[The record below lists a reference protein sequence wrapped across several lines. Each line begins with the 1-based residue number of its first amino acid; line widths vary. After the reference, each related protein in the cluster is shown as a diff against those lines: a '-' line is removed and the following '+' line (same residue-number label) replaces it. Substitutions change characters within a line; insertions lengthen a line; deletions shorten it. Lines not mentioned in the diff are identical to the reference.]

1 MQIIEKIK
9 STDNYI
15 LFLYI
20 YFFLMPWNLLKS
32 QMGVLS
38 IILFIWWII
47 KFKSEI
53 FTKLKTILEF
63 KPLVL
68 LILFILFTYLST
80 LWSESISEGL
90 QHVNKFHKY
99 YFLIIP
105 VLFTSLSMKE
115 AKNSLKILIISFAT
129 YAIFSL
135 LIYLG
140 LFVIED
146 THSNSSNPKGI
157 LAYAIMSTYMS
168 IGVLCSFVISYFNQN
183 KTIKISFGIMSFVCL
198 LALFVNNSRTAQLAL
213 ILAIITI
220 IVLNFKYSYFTIKR
234 VFIFLILVFVFI
246 FSSFYF
252 LEKSGKL
259 TRYKVAYNELQEIII
274 NNKYEGSFGVRVYF
288 YKAGFK
294 IIQENF
300 FFGMGPED
308 NTYELAK
315 LQKNDKDYIH
325 KKIFTSF
332 HSQHLDVLTRY
343 GFIVY
348 FLLVFSA
355 IFLLFKLKNNKE
367 IYFFALSFFLVT
379 FYTSFAN
386 VMLIKKPFNYIY
398 ICVFVLLSL
407 IAYLSPKN
415 TKNKDI
421 LE

>member
-1 MQIIEKIK
+1 MSLIEKIK

-15 LFLYI
+15 LFVYL

-53 FTKLKTILEF
+53 LTKLKTILEF

-68 LILFILFTYLST
+68 LILFILFTYLAT
-80 LWSESISEGL
+80 LWSDSISDGL
-90 QHVNKFHKY
+90 KHVNKFHKY

-105 VLFTSLSMKE
+105 VLFTSLNAQE
-115 AKNSLKILIISFAT
+115 AKNLLKILIISFAT

-157 LAYAIMSTYMS
+157 MAYAIMSTYMS
-168 IGVLCSFVISYFNQN
+168 IGVLCAFVISYFHTN
-183 KTIKISFGIMSFVCL
+183 KIIKISFGIISFVCF

-213 ILAIITI
+213 ILAIATI
-220 IVLNFKYSYFTIKR
+220 IILNFKYSYFTIKR
-234 VFIFLILVFVFI
+234 IFIFLILSFI
-246 FSSFYF
+246 FFSSSFYF

-259 TRYKVAYNELQEIII
+259 TRYKVAYSELKEVFV
-274 NNKYEGSFGVRVYF
+274 NNKYDGSFGVRIYF

-294 IIQENF
+294 IIKENF
-300 FFGMGPED
+300 FFGMGPQD
-308 NTYELAK
+308 NTYELAN
-315 LQKNDKDYIH
+315 LQRNDKNYIH
-325 KKIFTSF
+325 KKIYTSF

-343 GFIVY
+343 GFIAY
-348 FLLVFSA
+348 CLLIFSV

-386 VMLIKKPFNYIY
+386 VMLIKKPFNYIF

-407 IAYLSPKN
+407 IAYLSS
-415 TKNKDI
+415 KNKEI
-421 LE
+421 KNL